1 VEWQGLAGFVTPV
14 SVKSNEVDEE
24 EKCTERAVQA
34 ESREMQVSYKQREW
48 REAERAAQK
57 APYFFPLAE
66 KENILSSFNFFEFWP
81 LFLTNES
88 QAKES
93 LLIELGLRL
102 NELVSCSESFNSQIL
117 LITLE
122 IDLKI

>member
-1 VEWQGLAGFVTPV
+1 MP
-14 SVKSNEVDEE
+14 
-24 EKCTERAVQA
+24 AV
-34 ESREMQVSYKQREW
+34 
-48 REAERAAQK
+48 
-57 APYFFPLAE
+57 FFPLAE

>member
-1 VEWQGLAGFVTPV
+1 MKRSGESSTKRP
-14 SVKSNEVDEE
+14 
-24 EKCTERAVQA
+24 AV
-34 ESREMQVSYKQREW
+34 
-48 REAERAAQK
+48 
-57 APYFFPLAE
+57 FFPLAE

-81 LFLTNES
+81 LFLTDES